1 MAAWE
6 DSDTGRYFRLACGRR
21 YRWLGHGIAWGMES
35 KHVIVAGPDPHA
47 RTEIAEAFRAL
58 GYHVIPVEN
67 TSLAGEALAAAD
79 AEYLVLGLGFPR
91 IDLDALRRAIDPAG
105 SAEPESL
112 DTVERRHIERV
123 LQQTGGNRSRT
134 ARLLGISR
142 STLLSKI
149 RRYGLP

>member
-1 MAAWE
+1 
-6 DSDTGRYFRLACGRR
+6 
-21 YRWLGHGIAWGMES
+21 MES

-47 RTEIAEAFRAL
+47 LREIAEAFRGL
-58 GYHVIPVEN
+58 GYHVIPAEDASV
-67 TSLAGEALAAAD
+67 AGEALAAAN

-91 IDLDALRRAIDPAG
+91 IALDALRRAIDPAG
-105 SAEPESL
+105 AAQPESL
-112 DTVERRHIERV
+112 DAVERRHIERV

-149 RRYGLP
+149 RRYGIQ

>member
-1 MAAWE
+1 
-6 DSDTGRYFRLACGRR
+6 
-21 YRWLGHGIAWGMES
+21 
-35 KHVIVAGPDPHA
+35 
-47 RTEIAEAFRAL
+47 EIAEAFRAL

-91 IDLDALRRAIDPAG
+91 IDLDVLRRAIDPAG

-123 LQQTGGNRSRT
+123 LQLTGGNRSRT

-149 RRYGLP
+149 RRYGIQ